1 MHDAT
6 SSGRTLF
13 NTRMPTAAALAEHRV
28 PWITPTP
35 LVGRHRV
42 PHARPLHDERA
53 ARALHE
59 HAAGVRGVAV
69 DHVHASQQQLAAV
82 DDFDG
87 PRHLRDGARA

>member
-13 NTRMPTAAALAEHRV
+13 NTWMPTAAALAERV
-28 PWITPTP
+28 ITPWD
-35 LVGRHRV
+35 GRHRV

-69 DHVHASQQQLAAV
+69 DHVHASQQELAAV
-82 DDFDG
+82 DDFNG

>member
-1 MHDAT
+1 MRATARPHELGADAVQHV
-6 SSGRTLF
+6 
-13 NTRMPTAAALAEHRV
+13 MPTAAAILELV
-28 PWITPTP
+28 ITPR
-35 LVGRHRV
+35 VRRHRV

-69 DHVHASQQQLAAV
+69 DHVHASQQELAAIN
-82 DDFDG
+82 DFDG

>member
-13 NTRMPTAAALAEHRV
+13 NTWMPTAATLTERV
-28 PWITPTP
+28 ITPW
-35 LVGRHRV
+35 VGRHRV

-69 DHVHASQQQLAAV
+69 DHVHASQQELAAV
-82 DDFDG
+82 DDFNG

>member
-1 MHDAT
+1 
-6 SSGRTLF
+6 
-13 NTRMPTAAALAEHRV
+13 MPTADALAERV
-28 PWITPTP
+28 IIPWVIAYR
-35 LVGRHRV
+35 VRRHRV

-69 DHVHASQQQLAAV
+69 DHVHASQQELAAV
-82 DDFDG
+82 GDFNG